1 MRKENASFETK
12 FISEAGSYLNN
23 ADYFAFV
30 ELKDYA
36 CYVIADGIDTDDMKK
51 SAQQA
56 VTAVIAKFSDMP
68 GMSKAKLKSYMAEA
82 HRTLLEESA
91 EIRLEASILVL
102 VTDYKKA
109 RWAHAGNCRLALL
122 HNGAIIETTK
132 DTSLTQRLADSEE
145 IPLDMVSS
153 HEERNN
159 LYAYLGQ
166 PGKFSPVIS
175 AKHSLEDGDI
185 ILLETRGA
193 WENIGDAELL
203 DATDGVSKAEEVCT
217 GLEDVIL
224 SQRLDII
231 ENYTIVSIFVNKIYQ
246 NPKQGK
252 YKKLITLLV
261 SLAIALTIALTAIL
275 VTRYIMNRKN
285 LEKIDAI
292 KEAGVEKLQE
302 EKYEAAKDKLE
313 EYESISVRVKKG
325 TANYDRVQSVKLYC
339 SLAEDLYDAS
349 VNVTSQGYKG
359 AIKDVERAT
368 QTLDQLKELGE
379 DTTDLYNTL
388 TAFERYATFMQQG
401 DAFIVE
407 NSYGEAVTAYSNASD
422 AVDDFDDT
430 SYKKKAE
437 DALESAQTND
447 KSAQV
452 NENMNSGMNAEQ
464 EGGISGATD
473 ATALGAFAS
482 EVSESGQII
491 DCVSFVRF
499 TVSVKANRN
508 LSVSGAI
515 GVNNGLIDGFMTS
528 ASGEI
533 NIDSDKEFH
542 VGSTVGSNYGTM
554 KNVNQSG
561 RGGSVYVTLARSL
574 NCNIGSFA
582 GYNAGRIEHCFSER
596 AITINLSQGD
606 NVYLENSVLLG
617 GFAGKNDGV
626 IENSLTRYGYLD
638 YNVSNITLFGEK
650 GLYLSYIS
658 YLETPRYIVY
668 VVGSDSQGPTYTTKC
683 VIYLDEKAQKTGSA
697 EYEEYT
703 LSEFRKAHPA
713 EAAKIDALRGC
724 IVFDAFVP
732 VNNGKTDNCFVVPG
746 VGTGNGVELV
756 SGCGFDELKWNFLL
770 RLHSTVYEP

>member
-56 VTAVIAKFSDMP
+56 VTAVIAKFSDLP

-102 VTDYKKA
+102 VTDYKKV

-231 ENYTIVSIFVNKIYQ
+231 ENYTIVSIFVNKINQ

-359 AIKDVERAT
+359 AIKNVERAT

-464 EGGISGATD
+464 EGDKLAADGDYTNAKSKYETAKDFYKLAAD
-473 ATALGAFAS
+473 AGDSKASDKLDSVNIKINDADSSKKESSDGDKLELAIAAETEAREADRNGNHDTAKSKYNEAKQIYQELGNADKVADI
-482 EVSESGQII
+482 E
-491 DCVSFVRF
+491 D
-499 TVSVKANRN
+499 K
-508 LSVSGAI
+508 
-515 GVNNGLIDGFMTS
+515 IDGMTES
-528 ASGEI
+528 KTEGMAVEKMYRAMEYLS
-533 NIDSDKEFH
+533 K
-542 VGSTVGSNYGTM
+542 
-554 KNVNQSG
+554 
-561 RGGSVYVTLARSL
+561 
-574 NCNIGSFA
+574 GSFSKA
-582 GYNAGRIEHCFSER
+582 RKYLKQAKSIYEQLNDTAHVTQIDE
-596 AITINLSQGD
+596 ILDNLKQ
-606 NVYLENSVLLG
+606 LE
-617 GFAGKNDGV
+617 K
-626 IENSLTRYGYLD
+626 
-638 YNVSNITLFGEK
+638 TL
-650 GLYLSYIS
+650 
-658 YLETPRYIVY
+658 
-668 VVGSDSQGPTYTTKC
+668 
-683 VIYLDEKAQKTGSA
+683 
-697 EYEEYT
+697 
-703 LSEFRKAHPA
+703 
-713 EAAKIDALRGC
+713 
-724 IVFDAFVP
+724 
-732 VNNGKTDNCFVVPG
+732 G
-746 VGTGNGVELV
+746 VG
-756 SGCGFDELKWNFLL
+756 
-770 RLHSTVYEP
+770 

>member
-102 VTDYKKA
+102 VTDYKKV

-359 AIKDVERAT
+359 AIKNVESAT

-464 EGGISGATD
+464 EGDKLAADGDYTNAKSKYETAKDFYKLAAD
-473 ATALGAFAS
+473 AGDSKASDKLDSVNIKINDADSSKKESSDGDKLELAIAAETEAREADRNGNHDTAKSKYNEAKQIYQELGNADKVADI
-482 EVSESGQII
+482 E
-491 DCVSFVRF
+491 D
-499 TVSVKANRN
+499 K
-508 LSVSGAI
+508 
-515 GVNNGLIDGFMTS
+515 IDGMTES
-528 ASGEI
+528 KTEGMAVEKMYRAMEYLS
-533 NIDSDKEFH
+533 K
-542 VGSTVGSNYGTM
+542 
-554 KNVNQSG
+554 
-561 RGGSVYVTLARSL
+561 
-574 NCNIGSFA
+574 GSFSKA
-582 GYNAGRIEHCFSER
+582 RKYLKQAKSIYEQLNDTAHVTQIDE
-596 AITINLSQGD
+596 ILDNLKQ
-606 NVYLENSVLLG
+606 LE
-617 GFAGKNDGV
+617 K
-626 IENSLTRYGYLD
+626 
-638 YNVSNITLFGEK
+638 TL
-650 GLYLSYIS
+650 
-658 YLETPRYIVY
+658 
-668 VVGSDSQGPTYTTKC
+668 
-683 VIYLDEKAQKTGSA
+683 
-697 EYEEYT
+697 
-703 LSEFRKAHPA
+703 
-713 EAAKIDALRGC
+713 
-724 IVFDAFVP
+724 
-732 VNNGKTDNCFVVPG
+732 G
-746 VGTGNGVELV
+746 VG
-756 SGCGFDELKWNFLL
+756 
-770 RLHSTVYEP
+770 

>member
-261 SLAIALTIALTAIL
+261 SLAIALTIALTTIL

-302 EKYEAAKDKLE
+302 EKYEVAKDKLE

-464 EGGISGATD
+464 EGDKLAADGDYTNAKSKYETAKDFYKLAADAGDSKASDKLDSVNIKISD
-473 ATALGAFAS
+473 ADSSKKESSDGDKLELAIAAETEAREADRNGNHDTAKSKYNEAKQIYQELGNADKVADI
-482 EVSESGQII
+482 E
-491 DCVSFVRF
+491 D
-499 TVSVKANRN
+499 K
-508 LSVSGAI
+508 
-515 GVNNGLIDGFMTS
+515 IDGMTES
-528 ASGEI
+528 KTEGMAVEKMYRAMEYLS
-533 NIDSDKEFH
+533 K
-542 VGSTVGSNYGTM
+542 
-554 KNVNQSG
+554 
-561 RGGSVYVTLARSL
+561 
-574 NCNIGSFA
+574 GSFSKA
-582 GYNAGRIEHCFSER
+582 RKYLKEAKSIYEQLNDTAHVTQIDE
-596 AITINLSQGD
+596 ILDNLKQ
-606 NVYLENSVLLG
+606 LE
-617 GFAGKNDGV
+617 K
-626 IENSLTRYGYLD
+626 
-638 YNVSNITLFGEK
+638 TL
-650 GLYLSYIS
+650 
-658 YLETPRYIVY
+658 
-668 VVGSDSQGPTYTTKC
+668 
-683 VIYLDEKAQKTGSA
+683 
-697 EYEEYT
+697 
-703 LSEFRKAHPA
+703 
-713 EAAKIDALRGC
+713 
-724 IVFDAFVP
+724 
-732 VNNGKTDNCFVVPG
+732 G
-746 VGTGNGVELV
+746 VG
-756 SGCGFDELKWNFLL
+756 
-770 RLHSTVYEP
+770 

>member
-175 AKHSLEDGDI
+175 TKHSLEDGDI

-452 NENMNSGMNAEQ
+452 NENMKSGMNAEEKGDKLASKGDYTNAKSKYETAKDFYKLAADAGDSNASDKLDSVNIKINDADSSKKESSDGDKLELAIAAETEAREADRNGNHDTAKSKYNEAKQIYQ
-464 EGGISGATD
+464 E
-473 ATALGAFAS
+473 LGNADKVADI
-482 EVSESGQII
+482 E
-491 DCVSFVRF
+491 D
-499 TVSVKANRN
+499 K
-508 LSVSGAI
+508 
-515 GVNNGLIDGFMTS
+515 IDGMTES
-528 ASGEI
+528 KTEGMAVEKMYRAMEYLS
-533 NIDSDKEFH
+533 K
-542 VGSTVGSNYGTM
+542 
-554 KNVNQSG
+554 
-561 RGGSVYVTLARSL
+561 
-574 NCNIGSFA
+574 GSFSKA
-582 GYNAGRIEHCFSER
+582 RKYLKQAKSIYEQLNDTAHVTQIDE
-596 AITINLSQGD
+596 ILDNLKQ
-606 NVYLENSVLLG
+606 LE
-617 GFAGKNDGV
+617 K
-626 IENSLTRYGYLD
+626 
-638 YNVSNITLFGEK
+638 TL
-650 GLYLSYIS
+650 
-658 YLETPRYIVY
+658 
-668 VVGSDSQGPTYTTKC
+668 
-683 VIYLDEKAQKTGSA
+683 
-697 EYEEYT
+697 
-703 LSEFRKAHPA
+703 
-713 EAAKIDALRGC
+713 
-724 IVFDAFVP
+724 
-732 VNNGKTDNCFVVPG
+732 G
-746 VGTGNGVELV
+746 VG
-756 SGCGFDELKWNFLL
+756 
-770 RLHSTVYEP
+770 

>member
-175 AKHSLEDGDI
+175 AKH
-185 ILLETRGA
+185 T

-261 SLAIALTIALTAIL
+261 SLAIALTVALTTIL

-401 DAFIVE
+401 DAFIAE

-464 EGGISGATD
+464 EGDKLAAEGDYTNAKSKYETAKDFYKLAAD
-473 ATALGAFAS
+473 AGDSKASDKLDSVNIKINDADSSKKESSDGDKLELAIAAETAAREADRNGDHDTAKSKYNEAKQIYQELGNADKVADI
-482 EVSESGQII
+482 E
-491 DCVSFVRF
+491 D
-499 TVSVKANRN
+499 K
-508 LSVSGAI
+508 
-515 GVNNGLIDGFMTS
+515 IDGMTES
-528 ASGEI
+528 KTEGMAVEKMYRAMEYLS
-533 NIDSDKEFH
+533 K
-542 VGSTVGSNYGTM
+542 
-554 KNVNQSG
+554 
-561 RGGSVYVTLARSL
+561 
-574 NCNIGSFA
+574 GSFSKA
-582 GYNAGRIEHCFSER
+582 RKYLKQAKSIYEQLNDTAHVAQIDE
-596 AITINLSQGD
+596 ILDNLKQ
-606 NVYLENSVLLG
+606 LE
-617 GFAGKNDGV
+617 K
-626 IENSLTRYGYLD
+626 
-638 YNVSNITLFGEK
+638 TL
-650 GLYLSYIS
+650 
-658 YLETPRYIVY
+658 
-668 VVGSDSQGPTYTTKC
+668 
-683 VIYLDEKAQKTGSA
+683 
-697 EYEEYT
+697 
-703 LSEFRKAHPA
+703 
-713 EAAKIDALRGC
+713 
-724 IVFDAFVP
+724 
-732 VNNGKTDNCFVVPG
+732 G
-746 VGTGNGVELV
+746 VG
-756 SGCGFDELKWNFLL
+756 
-770 RLHSTVYEP
+770 

>member
-102 VTDYKKA
+102 VTDYKKV

-261 SLAIALTIALTAIL
+261 SLAIALTIALTTIL

-464 EGGISGATD
+464 EGDKLAADGDYTNAKSKYETAKDFYKLAAD
-473 ATALGAFAS
+473 AGDSKASDKLDSVNIKINDADSSKKESSDGDKLELAIAAETEAREADRNGNHDTAKSKYNEAKQIYQELGNADKVADI
-482 EVSESGQII
+482 E
-491 DCVSFVRF
+491 D
-499 TVSVKANRN
+499 K
-508 LSVSGAI
+508 
-515 GVNNGLIDGFMTS
+515 IDGMTES
-528 ASGEI
+528 KTEGMAVEKMYRAMEYLS
-533 NIDSDKEFH
+533 K
-542 VGSTVGSNYGTM
+542 
-554 KNVNQSG
+554 
-561 RGGSVYVTLARSL
+561 
-574 NCNIGSFA
+574 GSFSKA
-582 GYNAGRIEHCFSER
+582 RKYLKQAKSIYEQLNDTAHVTQIDE
-596 AITINLSQGD
+596 ILDNLKQ
-606 NVYLENSVLLG
+606 LE
-617 GFAGKNDGV
+617 K
-626 IENSLTRYGYLD
+626 
-638 YNVSNITLFGEK
+638 TL
-650 GLYLSYIS
+650 
-658 YLETPRYIVY
+658 
-668 VVGSDSQGPTYTTKC
+668 
-683 VIYLDEKAQKTGSA
+683 
-697 EYEEYT
+697 
-703 LSEFRKAHPA
+703 
-713 EAAKIDALRGC
+713 
-724 IVFDAFVP
+724 
-732 VNNGKTDNCFVVPG
+732 G
-746 VGTGNGVELV
+746 VG
-756 SGCGFDELKWNFLL
+756 
-770 RLHSTVYEP
+770 

>member
-261 SLAIALTIALTAIL
+261 SLAIALTIALTTIL

-285 LEKIDAI
+285 LEKIGAI

-464 EGGISGATD
+464 EGDKLAADGDYTNAKSKYETAKDFYKLAAD
-473 ATALGAFAS
+473 AGDSKASDKLDSVNIKINDADSSKKESSDGDKLELAIAAETEAREADRNGNHDTAKSKYNEAKQIYQELGNADKVADI
-482 EVSESGQII
+482 E
-491 DCVSFVRF
+491 D
-499 TVSVKANRN
+499 K
-508 LSVSGAI
+508 
-515 GVNNGLIDGFMTS
+515 IDGMTES
-528 ASGEI
+528 KTEGMAVEKMYRAMEYLS
-533 NIDSDKEFH
+533 K
-542 VGSTVGSNYGTM
+542 
-554 KNVNQSG
+554 
-561 RGGSVYVTLARSL
+561 
-574 NCNIGSFA
+574 GSFSKA
-582 GYNAGRIEHCFSER
+582 RKYLKQAKSIYEQLNDTAHVTQIDE
-596 AITINLSQGD
+596 ILDNLKQ
-606 NVYLENSVLLG
+606 LE
-617 GFAGKNDGV
+617 K
-626 IENSLTRYGYLD
+626 
-638 YNVSNITLFGEK
+638 TL
-650 GLYLSYIS
+650 
-658 YLETPRYIVY
+658 
-668 VVGSDSQGPTYTTKC
+668 
-683 VIYLDEKAQKTGSA
+683 
-697 EYEEYT
+697 
-703 LSEFRKAHPA
+703 
-713 EAAKIDALRGC
+713 
-724 IVFDAFVP
+724 
-732 VNNGKTDNCFVVPG
+732 G
-746 VGTGNGVELV
+746 VG
-756 SGCGFDELKWNFLL
+756 
-770 RLHSTVYEP
+770 

>member
-452 NENMNSGMNAEQ
+452 NENMKSGMNAEEKGDKLASKGDYTNAKSKYETAKDFYKLAADAGDSDASDKLDSVNIKINDADSSKKESSDGDKLELAIAAETAAREADRNGDHDTAKSKYNEAKQIYQ
-464 EGGISGATD
+464 E
-473 ATALGAFAS
+473 LGNADKVADI
-482 EVSESGQII
+482 E
-491 DCVSFVRF
+491 D
-499 TVSVKANRN
+499 K
-508 LSVSGAI
+508 
-515 GVNNGLIDGFMTS
+515 IDGMTES
-528 ASGEI
+528 KTEGMAVEKMYRAMEYLS
-533 NIDSDKEFH
+533 K
-542 VGSTVGSNYGTM
+542 
-554 KNVNQSG
+554 
-561 RGGSVYVTLARSL
+561 
-574 NCNIGSFA
+574 GSFSKA
-582 GYNAGRIEHCFSER
+582 RKYLKEAKSIYEQLNDTAHVTQIDE
-596 AITINLSQGD
+596 ILDNLKQ
-606 NVYLENSVLLG
+606 LE
-617 GFAGKNDGV
+617 K
-626 IENSLTRYGYLD
+626 
-638 YNVSNITLFGEK
+638 TL
-650 GLYLSYIS
+650 
-658 YLETPRYIVY
+658 
-668 VVGSDSQGPTYTTKC
+668 
-683 VIYLDEKAQKTGSA
+683 
-697 EYEEYT
+697 
-703 LSEFRKAHPA
+703 
-713 EAAKIDALRGC
+713 
-724 IVFDAFVP
+724 
-732 VNNGKTDNCFVVPG
+732 G
-746 VGTGNGVELV
+746 VG
-756 SGCGFDELKWNFLL
+756 
-770 RLHSTVYEP
+770 

>member
-261 SLAIALTIALTAIL
+261 SLAIALTIALTTIL

-464 EGGISGATD
+464 EGDKLAAEGDYTNAKSKYETAKDFYKLAAD
-473 ATALGAFAS
+473 AGDSKASDKLDSVNIKINDADSSKKESSDGDKLELAIAAETAAREADRNGDHDTAKSKYNEAKQIYQELGNADKVADI
-482 EVSESGQII
+482 E
-491 DCVSFVRF
+491 D
-499 TVSVKANRN
+499 K
-508 LSVSGAI
+508 
-515 GVNNGLIDGFMTS
+515 IDGMTES
-528 ASGEI
+528 KTEGMAVEKMYRAMEYLS
-533 NIDSDKEFH
+533 K
-542 VGSTVGSNYGTM
+542 
-554 KNVNQSG
+554 
-561 RGGSVYVTLARSL
+561 
-574 NCNIGSFA
+574 GSFSKA
-582 GYNAGRIEHCFSER
+582 RKYLKEAKSIYEQLNDTAHVTQIDE
-596 AITINLSQGD
+596 ILDNLKQ
-606 NVYLENSVLLG
+606 LE
-617 GFAGKNDGV
+617 K
-626 IENSLTRYGYLD
+626 
-638 YNVSNITLFGEK
+638 TL
-650 GLYLSYIS
+650 
-658 YLETPRYIVY
+658 
-668 VVGSDSQGPTYTTKC
+668 
-683 VIYLDEKAQKTGSA
+683 
-697 EYEEYT
+697 
-703 LSEFRKAHPA
+703 
-713 EAAKIDALRGC
+713 
-724 IVFDAFVP
+724 
-732 VNNGKTDNCFVVPG
+732 G
-746 VGTGNGVELV
+746 VG
-756 SGCGFDELKWNFLL
+756 
-770 RLHSTVYEP
+770 

>member
-122 HNGAIIETTK
+122 HNGAIIEATK

-261 SLAIALTIALTAIL
+261 SLAIALTIALTTIL

-452 NENMNSGMNAEQ
+452 NENMKSGMNAEEKGDKLASKGDYTNAKSKYETAKDFYKLAADAGDSNASDKLDSVNIKINDADSSKKESSDGDKLELAIAAETEAREADRNGNHDTAKSKYNEAKQIYQ
-464 EGGISGATD
+464 E
-473 ATALGAFAS
+473 LGNADKVADI
-482 EVSESGQII
+482 E
-491 DCVSFVRF
+491 D
-499 TVSVKANRN
+499 K
-508 LSVSGAI
+508 
-515 GVNNGLIDGFMTS
+515 IDGMTES
-528 ASGEI
+528 KTEGMAVEKMYRAMEYLS
-533 NIDSDKEFH
+533 K
-542 VGSTVGSNYGTM
+542 
-554 KNVNQSG
+554 
-561 RGGSVYVTLARSL
+561 
-574 NCNIGSFA
+574 GSFSKA
-582 GYNAGRIEHCFSER
+582 RKYLKQAKSIYEQLNDTAHVTQIDE
-596 AITINLSQGD
+596 ILDNLKQ
-606 NVYLENSVLLG
+606 LE
-617 GFAGKNDGV
+617 K
-626 IENSLTRYGYLD
+626 
-638 YNVSNITLFGEK
+638 TL
-650 GLYLSYIS
+650 
-658 YLETPRYIVY
+658 
-668 VVGSDSQGPTYTTKC
+668 
-683 VIYLDEKAQKTGSA
+683 
-697 EYEEYT
+697 
-703 LSEFRKAHPA
+703 
-713 EAAKIDALRGC
+713 
-724 IVFDAFVP
+724 
-732 VNNGKTDNCFVVPG
+732 G
-746 VGTGNGVELV
+746 VG
-756 SGCGFDELKWNFLL
+756 
-770 RLHSTVYEP
+770 

>member
-175 AKHSLEDGDI
+175 AKHTLEDGDI

-261 SLAIALTIALTAIL
+261 SLAIALTVALTTIL

-464 EGGISGATD
+464 EGDKLAAEGDYTNAKSKYETAKDFYKLAAD
-473 ATALGAFAS
+473 AGDSKASDKLDSVNIKINDADSSKKESSDGDKLELAIAAETAAREADRNGDHDTAKSKYNEAKQIYQELGNADKVADI
-482 EVSESGQII
+482 E
-491 DCVSFVRF
+491 D
-499 TVSVKANRN
+499 K
-508 LSVSGAI
+508 
-515 GVNNGLIDGFMTS
+515 IDGMTES
-528 ASGEI
+528 KTEGMAVEKMYRAMEYLS
-533 NIDSDKEFH
+533 K
-542 VGSTVGSNYGTM
+542 
-554 KNVNQSG
+554 
-561 RGGSVYVTLARSL
+561 
-574 NCNIGSFA
+574 GSFSKA
-582 GYNAGRIEHCFSER
+582 RKYLKQAKSIYEQLNDTAHVTQIDE
-596 AITINLSQGD
+596 ILDNLKQ
-606 NVYLENSVLLG
+606 LE
-617 GFAGKNDGV
+617 K
-626 IENSLTRYGYLD
+626 
-638 YNVSNITLFGEK
+638 TL
-650 GLYLSYIS
+650 
-658 YLETPRYIVY
+658 
-668 VVGSDSQGPTYTTKC
+668 
-683 VIYLDEKAQKTGSA
+683 
-697 EYEEYT
+697 
-703 LSEFRKAHPA
+703 
-713 EAAKIDALRGC
+713 
-724 IVFDAFVP
+724 
-732 VNNGKTDNCFVVPG
+732 G
-746 VGTGNGVELV
+746 VG
-756 SGCGFDELKWNFLL
+756 
-770 RLHSTVYEP
+770 

>member
-122 HNGAIIETTK
+122 HNGAIIEATK

-452 NENMNSGMNAEQ
+452 NENMKSGMNAEEKGDKLASKGDYTNAKSKYETAKDFYKLAADAGDSNASDKLDSVNIKINDADSSKKESSDGDKLELAIAAETEAREADRNGNHDTAKSKYNEAKQIYQ
-464 EGGISGATD
+464 E
-473 ATALGAFAS
+473 LGNADKVADI
-482 EVSESGQII
+482 E
-491 DCVSFVRF
+491 D
-499 TVSVKANRN
+499 K
-508 LSVSGAI
+508 
-515 GVNNGLIDGFMTS
+515 IDGMTES
-528 ASGEI
+528 KTEGMAVEKMYRAMEYLS
-533 NIDSDKEFH
+533 K
-542 VGSTVGSNYGTM
+542 
-554 KNVNQSG
+554 
-561 RGGSVYVTLARSL
+561 
-574 NCNIGSFA
+574 GSFSKA
-582 GYNAGRIEHCFSER
+582 RKYLKEAKSIYEQLNDTAHVTQIDE
-596 AITINLSQGD
+596 ILDNLKQ
-606 NVYLENSVLLG
+606 LE
-617 GFAGKNDGV
+617 K
-626 IENSLTRYGYLD
+626 
-638 YNVSNITLFGEK
+638 TL
-650 GLYLSYIS
+650 
-658 YLETPRYIVY
+658 
-668 VVGSDSQGPTYTTKC
+668 
-683 VIYLDEKAQKTGSA
+683 
-697 EYEEYT
+697 
-703 LSEFRKAHPA
+703 
-713 EAAKIDALRGC
+713 
-724 IVFDAFVP
+724 
-732 VNNGKTDNCFVVPG
+732 G
-746 VGTGNGVELV
+746 VG
-756 SGCGFDELKWNFLL
+756 
-770 RLHSTVYEP
+770 

>member
-68 GMSKAKLKSYMAEA
+68 GMSKAKMKSYMAEA

-122 HNGAIIETTK
+122 HNGAIIEATK

-175 AKHSLEDGDI
+175 AKHTLEDGDI

-261 SLAIALTIALTAIL
+261 SLAIALTIALTTIL

-349 VNVTSQGYKG
+349 ANVTSQGYKG

-464 EGGISGATD
+464 EGDKLAAEGDYTNAKSKYETAKDFYKLAAD
-473 ATALGAFAS
+473 AGDSKASDKLDSVNIKINDADSSKKESSDGDKLELAIAAETEAREADRNGNHDTAKSKYNEAKQIYQELGNADKVADI
-482 EVSESGQII
+482 E
-491 DCVSFVRF
+491 D
-499 TVSVKANRN
+499 K
-508 LSVSGAI
+508 
-515 GVNNGLIDGFMTS
+515 IDGMTES
-528 ASGEI
+528 KTEGMAVEKMYRAMEYLS
-533 NIDSDKEFH
+533 K
-542 VGSTVGSNYGTM
+542 
-554 KNVNQSG
+554 
-561 RGGSVYVTLARSL
+561 
-574 NCNIGSFA
+574 GSFSKA
-582 GYNAGRIEHCFSER
+582 RKYLKQAKSIYEQLNDTAHVAQIDE
-596 AITINLSQGD
+596 ILDNLKQ
-606 NVYLENSVLLG
+606 LE
-617 GFAGKNDGV
+617 K
-626 IENSLTRYGYLD
+626 
-638 YNVSNITLFGEK
+638 TL
-650 GLYLSYIS
+650 
-658 YLETPRYIVY
+658 
-668 VVGSDSQGPTYTTKC
+668 
-683 VIYLDEKAQKTGSA
+683 
-697 EYEEYT
+697 
-703 LSEFRKAHPA
+703 
-713 EAAKIDALRGC
+713 
-724 IVFDAFVP
+724 
-732 VNNGKTDNCFVVPG
+732 G
-746 VGTGNGVELV
+746 VG
-756 SGCGFDELKWNFLL
+756 
-770 RLHSTVYEP
+770 

>member
-452 NENMNSGMNAEQ
+452 NENMKSGRNAEKEGDDLASHGDYTNAKSKYETAKDFYKLAADAGDSDASDKLDSVNIKINDADSSKKESSDGDKLELAIAAETEAREADRNGNRDTAKSKYNEAKQIYQ
-464 EGGISGATD
+464 E
-473 ATALGAFAS
+473 LGNADKVADI
-482 EVSESGQII
+482 E
-491 DCVSFVRF
+491 D
-499 TVSVKANRN
+499 K
-508 LSVSGAI
+508 
-515 GVNNGLIDGFMTS
+515 IDGMTES
-528 ASGEI
+528 KTEGMAVEKMYRAMEYLS
-533 NIDSDKEFH
+533 K
-542 VGSTVGSNYGTM
+542 
-554 KNVNQSG
+554 
-561 RGGSVYVTLARSL
+561 
-574 NCNIGSFA
+574 GSFSKA
-582 GYNAGRIEHCFSER
+582 RKYLKEAKSIYEQLNDTAHVTQIDE
-596 AITINLSQGD
+596 ILDNLKQ
-606 NVYLENSVLLG
+606 LE
-617 GFAGKNDGV
+617 K
-626 IENSLTRYGYLD
+626 
-638 YNVSNITLFGEK
+638 TL
-650 GLYLSYIS
+650 
-658 YLETPRYIVY
+658 
-668 VVGSDSQGPTYTTKC
+668 
-683 VIYLDEKAQKTGSA
+683 
-697 EYEEYT
+697 
-703 LSEFRKAHPA
+703 
-713 EAAKIDALRGC
+713 
-724 IVFDAFVP
+724 
-732 VNNGKTDNCFVVPG
+732 G
-746 VGTGNGVELV
+746 VG
-756 SGCGFDELKWNFLL
+756 
-770 RLHSTVYEP
+770 

>member
-122 HNGAIIETTK
+122 HNGAIIEATK

-285 LEKIDAI
+285 LEKIDVI

-464 EGGISGATD
+464 EGDKLAADGDYTNAKSKYETAKDFYKLAAD
-473 ATALGAFAS
+473 AGDSKASDKLDSVNIKINDADSSKKESSDGDKLELAIAAETEAREADRNGNHDTAKSKYNEAKQIYQELGNADKVADI
-482 EVSESGQII
+482 E
-491 DCVSFVRF
+491 D
-499 TVSVKANRN
+499 K
-508 LSVSGAI
+508 
-515 GVNNGLIDGFMTS
+515 IDGMTES
-528 ASGEI
+528 KTEGMAVEKMYRAMEYLS
-533 NIDSDKEFH
+533 K
-542 VGSTVGSNYGTM
+542 
-554 KNVNQSG
+554 
-561 RGGSVYVTLARSL
+561 
-574 NCNIGSFA
+574 GSFSKA
-582 GYNAGRIEHCFSER
+582 RKYLKQAKSIYEQLNDTAHVTQIDE
-596 AITINLSQGD
+596 ILDNLKQ
-606 NVYLENSVLLG
+606 LE
-617 GFAGKNDGV
+617 K
-626 IENSLTRYGYLD
+626 
-638 YNVSNITLFGEK
+638 TL
-650 GLYLSYIS
+650 
-658 YLETPRYIVY
+658 
-668 VVGSDSQGPTYTTKC
+668 
-683 VIYLDEKAQKTGSA
+683 
-697 EYEEYT
+697 
-703 LSEFRKAHPA
+703 
-713 EAAKIDALRGC
+713 
-724 IVFDAFVP
+724 
-732 VNNGKTDNCFVVPG
+732 G
-746 VGTGNGVELV
+746 VG
-756 SGCGFDELKWNFLL
+756 
-770 RLHSTVYEP
+770 

>member
-261 SLAIALTIALTAIL
+261 SLAIALTIALTTIL

-292 KEAGVEKLQE
+292 KEAGVEKLHE

-464 EGGISGATD
+464 EGDKLAADGDYTNAKSKYETAKDFYKLAADAGDSKASDKLDSVNIKISD
-473 ATALGAFAS
+473 ADSSKKESSDGDKLELAIAAETEAREADRNGNHDTAKSKYNEAKQIYQELGNADKVADI
-482 EVSESGQII
+482 E
-491 DCVSFVRF
+491 D
-499 TVSVKANRN
+499 K
-508 LSVSGAI
+508 
-515 GVNNGLIDGFMTS
+515 IDGMTES
-528 ASGEI
+528 KTEGMAVEKMYRAMEYLS
-533 NIDSDKEFH
+533 K
-542 VGSTVGSNYGTM
+542 
-554 KNVNQSG
+554 
-561 RGGSVYVTLARSL
+561 
-574 NCNIGSFA
+574 GSFSKA
-582 GYNAGRIEHCFSER
+582 RKYLKQAKSIYEQLNDTAHVTQIDE
-596 AITINLSQGD
+596 ILDNLKQ
-606 NVYLENSVLLG
+606 LE
-617 GFAGKNDGV
+617 K
-626 IENSLTRYGYLD
+626 
-638 YNVSNITLFGEK
+638 TL
-650 GLYLSYIS
+650 
-658 YLETPRYIVY
+658 
-668 VVGSDSQGPTYTTKC
+668 
-683 VIYLDEKAQKTGSA
+683 
-697 EYEEYT
+697 
-703 LSEFRKAHPA
+703 
-713 EAAKIDALRGC
+713 
-724 IVFDAFVP
+724 
-732 VNNGKTDNCFVVPG
+732 G
-746 VGTGNGVELV
+746 VG
-756 SGCGFDELKWNFLL
+756 
-770 RLHSTVYEP
+770 

>member
-102 VTDYKKA
+102 VTDYKKV

-145 IPLDMVSS
+145 IPLDLVSS

-464 EGGISGATD
+464 EGDKLAADGDYTNANSKYETAKDFYKLAAD
-473 ATALGAFAS
+473 AGDSNASDKLDSVNIKINDADSSKKESSDGDKLELAIAAETEAREADRNGNHDTAKSKYNEAKQIYQELGNADKVADI
-482 EVSESGQII
+482 E
-491 DCVSFVRF
+491 D
-499 TVSVKANRN
+499 K
-508 LSVSGAI
+508 
-515 GVNNGLIDGFMTS
+515 IDGMTES
-528 ASGEI
+528 KTEGMAVEKMYRAMEYLS
-533 NIDSDKEFH
+533 K
-542 VGSTVGSNYGTM
+542 
-554 KNVNQSG
+554 
-561 RGGSVYVTLARSL
+561 
-574 NCNIGSFA
+574 GSFSKA
-582 GYNAGRIEHCFSER
+582 RKYLKEAKSIYEQLNDTAHVTQIDE
-596 AITINLSQGD
+596 ILDNLKQ
-606 NVYLENSVLLG
+606 LE
-617 GFAGKNDGV
+617 K
-626 IENSLTRYGYLD
+626 
-638 YNVSNITLFGEK
+638 TL
-650 GLYLSYIS
+650 
-658 YLETPRYIVY
+658 
-668 VVGSDSQGPTYTTKC
+668 
-683 VIYLDEKAQKTGSA
+683 
-697 EYEEYT
+697 
-703 LSEFRKAHPA
+703 
-713 EAAKIDALRGC
+713 
-724 IVFDAFVP
+724 
-732 VNNGKTDNCFVVPG
+732 G
-746 VGTGNGVELV
+746 VG
-756 SGCGFDELKWNFLL
+756 
-770 RLHSTVYEP
+770 

>member
-109 RWAHAGNCRLALL
+109 RWVHAGNCRLALL

-175 AKHSLEDGDI
+175 AKHTLEDGDI

-261 SLAIALTIALTAIL
+261 SLAIALTVALTTIL

-401 DAFIVE
+401 DAFIAE

-464 EGGISGATD
+464 EGDKLAAEGDYTNAKSKYETAKDFYKLAAD
-473 ATALGAFAS
+473 AGDSKASDKLDSVNIKINDADSSKKESSDGDKLELAIAAETAAREADRNGDHDTAKSKYNEAKQIYQELGNADKVADI
-482 EVSESGQII
+482 E
-491 DCVSFVRF
+491 D
-499 TVSVKANRN
+499 K
-508 LSVSGAI
+508 
-515 GVNNGLIDGFMTS
+515 IDGMTES
-528 ASGEI
+528 KTEGMAVEKMYRAMEYLS
-533 NIDSDKEFH
+533 K
-542 VGSTVGSNYGTM
+542 
-554 KNVNQSG
+554 
-561 RGGSVYVTLARSL
+561 
-574 NCNIGSFA
+574 GSFSKA
-582 GYNAGRIEHCFSER
+582 RKYLKQAKSIYEQLNDTAHVAQIDE
-596 AITINLSQGD
+596 ILDNLKQ
-606 NVYLENSVLLG
+606 LE
-617 GFAGKNDGV
+617 K
-626 IENSLTRYGYLD
+626 
-638 YNVSNITLFGEK
+638 TL
-650 GLYLSYIS
+650 
-658 YLETPRYIVY
+658 
-668 VVGSDSQGPTYTTKC
+668 
-683 VIYLDEKAQKTGSA
+683 
-697 EYEEYT
+697 
-703 LSEFRKAHPA
+703 
-713 EAAKIDALRGC
+713 
-724 IVFDAFVP
+724 
-732 VNNGKTDNCFVVPG
+732 G
-746 VGTGNGVELV
+746 VG
-756 SGCGFDELKWNFLL
+756 
-770 RLHSTVYEP
+770 

>member
-261 SLAIALTIALTAIL
+261 SLAIALTVALTTIL

-401 DAFIVE
+401 DAFIAE

-464 EGGISGATD
+464 EGDKLAAEGDYTNAKSKYETAKDFYKLAAD
-473 ATALGAFAS
+473 AGDSKASDKLDSVNIKINDADSSKKESSDGDKLELAIAAETEAREADRNGNHDTAKSKYNEAKQIYQELGNADKVADI
-482 EVSESGQII
+482 E
-491 DCVSFVRF
+491 D
-499 TVSVKANRN
+499 K
-508 LSVSGAI
+508 
-515 GVNNGLIDGFMTS
+515 IDGMTES
-528 ASGEI
+528 KTEGMAVEKMYRAMEYLS
-533 NIDSDKEFH
+533 K
-542 VGSTVGSNYGTM
+542 
-554 KNVNQSG
+554 
-561 RGGSVYVTLARSL
+561 
-574 NCNIGSFA
+574 GSFSKA
-582 GYNAGRIEHCFSER
+582 RKYLKQAKSIYEQLNDTAHVTQIDE
-596 AITINLSQGD
+596 ILDNLKQ
-606 NVYLENSVLLG
+606 LE
-617 GFAGKNDGV
+617 K
-626 IENSLTRYGYLD
+626 
-638 YNVSNITLFGEK
+638 TL
-650 GLYLSYIS
+650 
-658 YLETPRYIVY
+658 
-668 VVGSDSQGPTYTTKC
+668 
-683 VIYLDEKAQKTGSA
+683 
-697 EYEEYT
+697 
-703 LSEFRKAHPA
+703 
-713 EAAKIDALRGC
+713 
-724 IVFDAFVP
+724 
-732 VNNGKTDNCFVVPG
+732 G
-746 VGTGNGVELV
+746 VG
-756 SGCGFDELKWNFLL
+756 
-770 RLHSTVYEP
+770 

>member
-68 GMSKAKLKSYMAEA
+68 GMSKAKMKSYMAEA

-122 HNGAIIETTK
+122 HNGAIIEATK

-261 SLAIALTIALTAIL
+261 SLAIALTVALTTIL

-464 EGGISGATD
+464 EGDKLAADGDYTNAKSKYETAKDFYKLAAD
-473 ATALGAFAS
+473 AGDSKASDKLDSVNIKINDADSSKKESSDGDKLELAIAAETEAREADRNGNHDTAKSKYNEAKQIYQELGNADKVADI
-482 EVSESGQII
+482 E
-491 DCVSFVRF
+491 D
-499 TVSVKANRN
+499 K
-508 LSVSGAI
+508 
-515 GVNNGLIDGFMTS
+515 IDGMTES
-528 ASGEI
+528 KTEGMAVEKMYRAMEYLS
-533 NIDSDKEFH
+533 K
-542 VGSTVGSNYGTM
+542 
-554 KNVNQSG
+554 
-561 RGGSVYVTLARSL
+561 
-574 NCNIGSFA
+574 GSFSKA
-582 GYNAGRIEHCFSER
+582 RKYLKQAKSIYEQLNDTAHVTQIDE
-596 AITINLSQGD
+596 ILDNLKQ
-606 NVYLENSVLLG
+606 LE
-617 GFAGKNDGV
+617 K
-626 IENSLTRYGYLD
+626 
-638 YNVSNITLFGEK
+638 TL
-650 GLYLSYIS
+650 
-658 YLETPRYIVY
+658 
-668 VVGSDSQGPTYTTKC
+668 
-683 VIYLDEKAQKTGSA
+683 
-697 EYEEYT
+697 
-703 LSEFRKAHPA
+703 
-713 EAAKIDALRGC
+713 
-724 IVFDAFVP
+724 
-732 VNNGKTDNCFVVPG
+732 G
-746 VGTGNGVELV
+746 VG
-756 SGCGFDELKWNFLL
+756 
-770 RLHSTVYEP
+770 

>member
-261 SLAIALTIALTAIL
+261 SLAIALTVALTAIL

-464 EGGISGATD
+464 EGDKLAADGDYTNAKSKYETAKDFYKLAADAGDSKASDKLDSVNIKISD
-473 ATALGAFAS
+473 ADSSKKESSDGDKLELAIAAETEAREADRNGNHDTAKSKYNEAKQIYQELGNADKVADI
-482 EVSESGQII
+482 E
-491 DCVSFVRF
+491 D
-499 TVSVKANRN
+499 K
-508 LSVSGAI
+508 
-515 GVNNGLIDGFMTS
+515 IDGMTES
-528 ASGEI
+528 KTEGMAVEKMYRAMEYLS
-533 NIDSDKEFH
+533 K
-542 VGSTVGSNYGTM
+542 
-554 KNVNQSG
+554 
-561 RGGSVYVTLARSL
+561 
-574 NCNIGSFA
+574 GSFSKA
-582 GYNAGRIEHCFSER
+582 RKYLKQAKSIYEQLNDTAHVTQIDE
-596 AITINLSQGD
+596 ILDNLKQ
-606 NVYLENSVLLG
+606 LE
-617 GFAGKNDGV
+617 K
-626 IENSLTRYGYLD
+626 
-638 YNVSNITLFGEK
+638 TL
-650 GLYLSYIS
+650 
-658 YLETPRYIVY
+658 
-668 VVGSDSQGPTYTTKC
+668 
-683 VIYLDEKAQKTGSA
+683 
-697 EYEEYT
+697 
-703 LSEFRKAHPA
+703 
-713 EAAKIDALRGC
+713 
-724 IVFDAFVP
+724 
-732 VNNGKTDNCFVVPG
+732 G
-746 VGTGNGVELV
+746 VG
-756 SGCGFDELKWNFLL
+756 
-770 RLHSTVYEP
+770 

>member
-122 HNGAIIETTK
+122 HNGAIIEATK

-261 SLAIALTIALTAIL
+261 SLAIALTIALTTIL

-313 EYESISVRVKKG
+313 EYESISVRVKNG

-464 EGGISGATD
+464 EGDKLAADGDYTNAKSKYETAKDFYKLAADAGDSKASDKLDSVNIKISD
-473 ATALGAFAS
+473 ADSSKKESSDGDKLELAIAAETEAREADRNGNHDTAKSKYNEAKQIYQELGNADKVADI
-482 EVSESGQII
+482 E
-491 DCVSFVRF
+491 D
-499 TVSVKANRN
+499 K
-508 LSVSGAI
+508 
-515 GVNNGLIDGFMTS
+515 IDGMTES
-528 ASGEI
+528 KTEGMAVEKMYRAMEYLSKGSFSKARKYLKQAKSIYEQLNDTAHVTQIDEI
-533 NIDSDKEFH
+533 LDNLKQLEKTLG
-542 VGSTVGSNYGTM
+542 VGSTNEIIFF
-554 KNVNQSG
+554 
-561 RGGSVYVTLARSL
+561 VY
-574 NCNIGSFA
+574 
-582 GYNAGRIEHCFSER
+582 
-596 AITINLSQGD
+596 
-606 NVYLENSVLLG
+606 
-617 GFAGKNDGV
+617 
-626 IENSLTRYGYLD
+626 
-638 YNVSNITLFGEK
+638 
-650 GLYLSYIS
+650 
-658 YLETPRYIVY
+658 
-668 VVGSDSQGPTYTTKC
+668 
-683 VIYLDEKAQKTGSA
+683 
-697 EYEEYT
+697 
-703 LSEFRKAHPA
+703 
-713 EAAKIDALRGC
+713 
-724 IVFDAFVP
+724 
-732 VNNGKTDNCFVVPG
+732 
-746 VGTGNGVELV
+746 
-756 SGCGFDELKWNFLL
+756 
-770 RLHSTVYEP
+770 

>member
-1 MRKENASFETK
+1 
-12 FISEAGSYLNN
+12 
-23 ADYFAFV
+23 
-30 ELKDYA
+30 
-36 CYVIADGIDTDDMKK
+36 
-51 SAQQA
+51 
-56 VTAVIAKFSDMP
+56 
-68 GMSKAKLKSYMAEA
+68 
-82 HRTLLEESA
+82 
-91 EIRLEASILVL
+91 
-102 VTDYKKA
+102 
-109 RWAHAGNCRLALL
+109 
-122 HNGAIIETTK
+122 
-132 DTSLTQRLADSEE
+132 
-145 IPLDMVSS
+145 MVSS

-452 NENMNSGMNAEQ
+452 NENMKSGMNAEEKGDKLASKGDYTNAKSKYETAKDFYKLAADAGDSNASDKLDSVNIKINDADSSKKESSDGDKLELAIAAETEAREADRNGNHDTAKSKYNEAKQIYQ
-464 EGGISGATD
+464 E
-473 ATALGAFAS
+473 LGNADKVADI
-482 EVSESGQII
+482 E
-491 DCVSFVRF
+491 D
-499 TVSVKANRN
+499 K
-508 LSVSGAI
+508 
-515 GVNNGLIDGFMTS
+515 IDGMTES
-528 ASGEI
+528 KTEGMAVEKMYRAMEYLS
-533 NIDSDKEFH
+533 K
-542 VGSTVGSNYGTM
+542 
-554 KNVNQSG
+554 
-561 RGGSVYVTLARSL
+561 
-574 NCNIGSFA
+574 GSFSKA
-582 GYNAGRIEHCFSER
+582 RKYLKEAKSIYEQLNDTAHVTQIDE
-596 AITINLSQGD
+596 ILDNLKQ
-606 NVYLENSVLLG
+606 LE
-617 GFAGKNDGV
+617 K
-626 IENSLTRYGYLD
+626 
-638 YNVSNITLFGEK
+638 TL
-650 GLYLSYIS
+650 
-658 YLETPRYIVY
+658 
-668 VVGSDSQGPTYTTKC
+668 
-683 VIYLDEKAQKTGSA
+683 
-697 EYEEYT
+697 
-703 LSEFRKAHPA
+703 
-713 EAAKIDALRGC
+713 
-724 IVFDAFVP
+724 
-732 VNNGKTDNCFVVPG
+732 G
-746 VGTGNGVELV
+746 VG
-756 SGCGFDELKWNFLL
+756 
-770 RLHSTVYEP
+770 

>member
-102 VTDYKKA
+102 VTDYKKV

-464 EGGISGATD
+464 EGDKLAADGDYTNAKSKYETAKDFYKLAAD
-473 ATALGAFAS
+473 AGDSKASDKLDSVNIKINDADSSKKESSDGDKLELAIAAETEAREADRNGNHDTAKSKYNEAKQIYQELGNADKVADI
-482 EVSESGQII
+482 E
-491 DCVSFVRF
+491 D
-499 TVSVKANRN
+499 K
-508 LSVSGAI
+508 
-515 GVNNGLIDGFMTS
+515 IDGMTES
-528 ASGEI
+528 KTEGMAVEKMYRAMEYLS
-533 NIDSDKEFH
+533 K
-542 VGSTVGSNYGTM
+542 
-554 KNVNQSG
+554 
-561 RGGSVYVTLARSL
+561 
-574 NCNIGSFA
+574 GSFSKA
-582 GYNAGRIEHCFSER
+582 RKYLKQAKSIYEQLNDTAHVTQIDE
-596 AITINLSQGD
+596 ILDNLKQ
-606 NVYLENSVLLG
+606 LE
-617 GFAGKNDGV
+617 K
-626 IENSLTRYGYLD
+626 
-638 YNVSNITLFGEK
+638 TL
-650 GLYLSYIS
+650 
-658 YLETPRYIVY
+658 
-668 VVGSDSQGPTYTTKC
+668 
-683 VIYLDEKAQKTGSA
+683 
-697 EYEEYT
+697 
-703 LSEFRKAHPA
+703 
-713 EAAKIDALRGC
+713 
-724 IVFDAFVP
+724 
-732 VNNGKTDNCFVVPG
+732 G
-746 VGTGNGVELV
+746 VG
-756 SGCGFDELKWNFLL
+756 
-770 RLHSTVYEP
+770 

>member
-175 AKHSLEDGDI
+175 AKHTLEDGDI

-261 SLAIALTIALTAIL
+261 SLAIALTIALTTIL

-464 EGGISGATD
+464 EGDKLAAEGDYTNAKSKYETAKDFYKLAAD
-473 ATALGAFAS
+473 AGDSKASDKLDSVNIKINDADSSKKESSDGDKLELAIAAETAAREADRNGDHDTAKSKYNEAKQIYQELGNADKVADI
-482 EVSESGQII
+482 E
-491 DCVSFVRF
+491 D
-499 TVSVKANRN
+499 K
-508 LSVSGAI
+508 
-515 GVNNGLIDGFMTS
+515 IDGMTES
-528 ASGEI
+528 KTEGMAVEKMYRAMEYLS
-533 NIDSDKEFH
+533 K
-542 VGSTVGSNYGTM
+542 
-554 KNVNQSG
+554 
-561 RGGSVYVTLARSL
+561 
-574 NCNIGSFA
+574 GSFSKA
-582 GYNAGRIEHCFSER
+582 RKYLKQAKSIYEQLNDTAHVAQIDE
-596 AITINLSQGD
+596 ILDNLKQ
-606 NVYLENSVLLG
+606 LE
-617 GFAGKNDGV
+617 K
-626 IENSLTRYGYLD
+626 
-638 YNVSNITLFGEK
+638 TL
-650 GLYLSYIS
+650 
-658 YLETPRYIVY
+658 
-668 VVGSDSQGPTYTTKC
+668 
-683 VIYLDEKAQKTGSA
+683 
-697 EYEEYT
+697 
-703 LSEFRKAHPA
+703 
-713 EAAKIDALRGC
+713 
-724 IVFDAFVP
+724 
-732 VNNGKTDNCFVVPG
+732 G
-746 VGTGNGVELV
+746 VG
-756 SGCGFDELKWNFLL
+756 
-770 RLHSTVYEP
+770 

>member
-68 GMSKAKLKSYMAEA
+68 GMSKAKMKSYMAEA

-122 HNGAIIETTK
+122 HNGAIIEATK

-175 AKHSLEDGDI
+175 AKHTLEDGDI

-261 SLAIALTIALTAIL
+261 SLAIALTVALTTIL

-401 DAFIVE
+401 DAFIAE

-464 EGGISGATD
+464 EGDKLAAEGDYTNAKSKYETAKDFYKLAAD
-473 ATALGAFAS
+473 AGDSKASDKLDSVNIKINDADSSKKESSDGDKLELAIAAETAAREADRNGDHDTAKSKYNEAKQIYQELGNADKVADI
-482 EVSESGQII
+482 E
-491 DCVSFVRF
+491 D
-499 TVSVKANRN
+499 K
-508 LSVSGAI
+508 
-515 GVNNGLIDGFMTS
+515 IDGMTES
-528 ASGEI
+528 KTEGMAVEKMYRAMEYLS
-533 NIDSDKEFH
+533 K
-542 VGSTVGSNYGTM
+542 
-554 KNVNQSG
+554 
-561 RGGSVYVTLARSL
+561 
-574 NCNIGSFA
+574 GSFSKA
-582 GYNAGRIEHCFSER
+582 RKYLKQAKSIYEQLNDTAHVAQIDE
-596 AITINLSQGD
+596 ILDNLKQ
-606 NVYLENSVLLG
+606 LE
-617 GFAGKNDGV
+617 K
-626 IENSLTRYGYLD
+626 
-638 YNVSNITLFGEK
+638 TL
-650 GLYLSYIS
+650 
-658 YLETPRYIVY
+658 
-668 VVGSDSQGPTYTTKC
+668 
-683 VIYLDEKAQKTGSA
+683 
-697 EYEEYT
+697 
-703 LSEFRKAHPA
+703 
-713 EAAKIDALRGC
+713 
-724 IVFDAFVP
+724 
-732 VNNGKTDNCFVVPG
+732 G
-746 VGTGNGVELV
+746 VG
-756 SGCGFDELKWNFLL
+756 
-770 RLHSTVYEP
+770 

>member
-252 YKKLITLLV
+252 HKKLITLLV
-261 SLAIALTIALTAIL
+261 SLAIALTIALTTIL

-464 EGGISGATD
+464 EGDKLAAEGDYTNAKSKYETAKDFYKLAAD
-473 ATALGAFAS
+473 AGDSKASDKLDSVNIKINDADSSKKESSDGDKLELAIAAETAAREADRNGDHDTAKSKYNEAKQIYQELGNADKVADI
-482 EVSESGQII
+482 E
-491 DCVSFVRF
+491 D
-499 TVSVKANRN
+499 K
-508 LSVSGAI
+508 
-515 GVNNGLIDGFMTS
+515 IDGMTES
-528 ASGEI
+528 KTEGMAVEKMYRAMEYLS
-533 NIDSDKEFH
+533 K
-542 VGSTVGSNYGTM
+542 
-554 KNVNQSG
+554 
-561 RGGSVYVTLARSL
+561 
-574 NCNIGSFA
+574 GSFSKA
-582 GYNAGRIEHCFSER
+582 RKYLKQAKSIYEQLNDTAHVTQIDE
-596 AITINLSQGD
+596 ILDNLKQ
-606 NVYLENSVLLG
+606 LE
-617 GFAGKNDGV
+617 K
-626 IENSLTRYGYLD
+626 
-638 YNVSNITLFGEK
+638 TL
-650 GLYLSYIS
+650 
-658 YLETPRYIVY
+658 
-668 VVGSDSQGPTYTTKC
+668 
-683 VIYLDEKAQKTGSA
+683 
-697 EYEEYT
+697 
-703 LSEFRKAHPA
+703 
-713 EAAKIDALRGC
+713 
-724 IVFDAFVP
+724 
-732 VNNGKTDNCFVVPG
+732 G
-746 VGTGNGVELV
+746 VG
-756 SGCGFDELKWNFLL
+756 
-770 RLHSTVYEP
+770 

>member
-261 SLAIALTIALTAIL
+261 SLAIALTVALTTIL

-464 EGGISGATD
+464 EGDKLAAEGDYTNAKSKYETAKDFYKLAAD
-473 ATALGAFAS
+473 AGDSKASDKLDSVNIKINDADSSKKESSDGDKLELAIAAETAAREADRNGDHDTAKSKYNEAKQIYQELGNADKVADI
-482 EVSESGQII
+482 E
-491 DCVSFVRF
+491 D
-499 TVSVKANRN
+499 K
-508 LSVSGAI
+508 
-515 GVNNGLIDGFMTS
+515 IDGMTES
-528 ASGEI
+528 KTEGMAVEKMYRAMEYLS
-533 NIDSDKEFH
+533 K
-542 VGSTVGSNYGTM
+542 
-554 KNVNQSG
+554 
-561 RGGSVYVTLARSL
+561 
-574 NCNIGSFA
+574 GSFSKA
-582 GYNAGRIEHCFSER
+582 RKYLKQAKSIYEQLNDTAHVTQIDE
-596 AITINLSQGD
+596 ILDNLKQ
-606 NVYLENSVLLG
+606 LE
-617 GFAGKNDGV
+617 K
-626 IENSLTRYGYLD
+626 
-638 YNVSNITLFGEK
+638 TL
-650 GLYLSYIS
+650 
-658 YLETPRYIVY
+658 
-668 VVGSDSQGPTYTTKC
+668 
-683 VIYLDEKAQKTGSA
+683 
-697 EYEEYT
+697 
-703 LSEFRKAHPA
+703 
-713 EAAKIDALRGC
+713 
-724 IVFDAFVP
+724 
-732 VNNGKTDNCFVVPG
+732 G
-746 VGTGNGVELV
+746 VG
-756 SGCGFDELKWNFLL
+756 
-770 RLHSTVYEP
+770 

>member
-12 FISEAGSYLNN
+12 FISEACSYLNN

-452 NENMNSGMNAEQ
+452 NENMKSGMNAEEKGDKLASKGDYTNAKSKYETAKDFYKLAADAGDSNASDKLDSVNIKINDADSSKKESSDGDKLELAIAAETEAREADRNGNHDTAKSKYNEAKQIYQ
-464 EGGISGATD
+464 E
-473 ATALGAFAS
+473 LGNADKVADI
-482 EVSESGQII
+482 E
-491 DCVSFVRF
+491 D
-499 TVSVKANRN
+499 K
-508 LSVSGAI
+508 
-515 GVNNGLIDGFMTS
+515 IDGMTES
-528 ASGEI
+528 KTEGMAVEKMYRAMEYLS
-533 NIDSDKEFH
+533 K
-542 VGSTVGSNYGTM
+542 
-554 KNVNQSG
+554 
-561 RGGSVYVTLARSL
+561 
-574 NCNIGSFA
+574 GSFSKA
-582 GYNAGRIEHCFSER
+582 RKYLKEAKSIYEQLNDTAHVTQIDE
-596 AITINLSQGD
+596 ILDNLKQ
-606 NVYLENSVLLG
+606 LE
-617 GFAGKNDGV
+617 K
-626 IENSLTRYGYLD
+626 
-638 YNVSNITLFGEK
+638 TL
-650 GLYLSYIS
+650 
-658 YLETPRYIVY
+658 
-668 VVGSDSQGPTYTTKC
+668 
-683 VIYLDEKAQKTGSA
+683 
-697 EYEEYT
+697 
-703 LSEFRKAHPA
+703 
-713 EAAKIDALRGC
+713 
-724 IVFDAFVP
+724 
-732 VNNGKTDNCFVVPG
+732 G
-746 VGTGNGVELV
+746 VG
-756 SGCGFDELKWNFLL
+756 
-770 RLHSTVYEP
+770 

>member
-388 TAFERYATFMQQG
+388 TAFECYATFMQQG

-452 NENMNSGMNAEQ
+452 NENMKSGWNAEKEGDDLASHGDYTNAKSKYETAKDFYKLAADAGDSNASDKLDSVNIKINDADSSKKESSDGDKLELAIAAETAAREADRNGDHDTAKSKYNEAKQIYQ
-464 EGGISGATD
+464 E
-473 ATALGAFAS
+473 LGNADKVADI
-482 EVSESGQII
+482 E
-491 DCVSFVRF
+491 D
-499 TVSVKANRN
+499 K
-508 LSVSGAI
+508 
-515 GVNNGLIDGFMTS
+515 IDGMTES
-528 ASGEI
+528 KTEGMAVEKMYRAMEYLS
-533 NIDSDKEFH
+533 K
-542 VGSTVGSNYGTM
+542 
-554 KNVNQSG
+554 
-561 RGGSVYVTLARSL
+561 
-574 NCNIGSFA
+574 GSFSKA
-582 GYNAGRIEHCFSER
+582 RKYLKEAKSIYEQLNDTAHVTQIDE
-596 AITINLSQGD
+596 ILDNLKQ
-606 NVYLENSVLLG
+606 LE
-617 GFAGKNDGV
+617 K
-626 IENSLTRYGYLD
+626 
-638 YNVSNITLFGEK
+638 TL
-650 GLYLSYIS
+650 
-658 YLETPRYIVY
+658 
-668 VVGSDSQGPTYTTKC
+668 
-683 VIYLDEKAQKTGSA
+683 
-697 EYEEYT
+697 
-703 LSEFRKAHPA
+703 
-713 EAAKIDALRGC
+713 
-724 IVFDAFVP
+724 
-732 VNNGKTDNCFVVPG
+732 G
-746 VGTGNGVELV
+746 VG
-756 SGCGFDELKWNFLL
+756 
-770 RLHSTVYEP
+770 

>member
-159 LYAYLGQ
+159 LYTYLGQ

-452 NENMNSGMNAEQ
+452 NENMKSGMNAEEKGDKLASKGDYTNAKSKYETAKDFYKLAADAGDSNASDKLDSVNIKINDADSSKKESSDGDKLELAIAAETEAREADRNGNRDTAKSKYNEAKQIYQ
-464 EGGISGATD
+464 E
-473 ATALGAFAS
+473 LGNADKVADI
-482 EVSESGQII
+482 E
-491 DCVSFVRF
+491 D
-499 TVSVKANRN
+499 K
-508 LSVSGAI
+508 
-515 GVNNGLIDGFMTS
+515 IDGMTES
-528 ASGEI
+528 KTEGMAVEKMYRAMEYLS
-533 NIDSDKEFH
+533 K
-542 VGSTVGSNYGTM
+542 
-554 KNVNQSG
+554 
-561 RGGSVYVTLARSL
+561 
-574 NCNIGSFA
+574 GSFSKA
-582 GYNAGRIEHCFSER
+582 RKYLKQAKSIYEQLNDTAHVTQIDE
-596 AITINLSQGD
+596 ILDNLKQ
-606 NVYLENSVLLG
+606 LE
-617 GFAGKNDGV
+617 K
-626 IENSLTRYGYLD
+626 
-638 YNVSNITLFGEK
+638 TL
-650 GLYLSYIS
+650 
-658 YLETPRYIVY
+658 
-668 VVGSDSQGPTYTTKC
+668 
-683 VIYLDEKAQKTGSA
+683 
-697 EYEEYT
+697 
-703 LSEFRKAHPA
+703 
-713 EAAKIDALRGC
+713 
-724 IVFDAFVP
+724 
-732 VNNGKTDNCFVVPG
+732 G
-746 VGTGNGVELV
+746 VG
-756 SGCGFDELKWNFLL
+756 
-770 RLHSTVYEP
+770 

>member
-122 HNGAIIETTK
+122 HNGAIIEATK

-275 VTRYIMNRKN
+275 VTRYIKNRKN

-464 EGGISGATD
+464 EGDKLAADGDYTNAKSKYETAKDFYKLAAD
-473 ATALGAFAS
+473 AGDSKASDKLDSVNIKINDADSSKKESSDGDKLELAIAAETEAREADRNGNHDTAKSKYNEAKQIYQELGNADKVADI
-482 EVSESGQII
+482 E
-491 DCVSFVRF
+491 D
-499 TVSVKANRN
+499 K
-508 LSVSGAI
+508 
-515 GVNNGLIDGFMTS
+515 IDGMTES
-528 ASGEI
+528 KTEGMAVEKMYRAMEYLS
-533 NIDSDKEFH
+533 K
-542 VGSTVGSNYGTM
+542 
-554 KNVNQSG
+554 
-561 RGGSVYVTLARSL
+561 
-574 NCNIGSFA
+574 GSFSKA
-582 GYNAGRIEHCFSER
+582 RKYLKQAKSIYEQLNDTAHVTQIDE
-596 AITINLSQGD
+596 ILDNLKQ
-606 NVYLENSVLLG
+606 LE
-617 GFAGKNDGV
+617 K
-626 IENSLTRYGYLD
+626 
-638 YNVSNITLFGEK
+638 TL
-650 GLYLSYIS
+650 
-658 YLETPRYIVY
+658 
-668 VVGSDSQGPTYTTKC
+668 
-683 VIYLDEKAQKTGSA
+683 
-697 EYEEYT
+697 
-703 LSEFRKAHPA
+703 
-713 EAAKIDALRGC
+713 
-724 IVFDAFVP
+724 
-732 VNNGKTDNCFVVPG
+732 G
-746 VGTGNGVELV
+746 VG
-756 SGCGFDELKWNFLL
+756 
-770 RLHSTVYEP
+770 

>member
-122 HNGAIIETTK
+122 HNGAIIEATK

-175 AKHSLEDGDI
+175 AKHTLEDGDI

-261 SLAIALTIALTAIL
+261 SLAIALTIALTTIL

-285 LEKIDAI
+285 LEKINAI

-464 EGGISGATD
+464 EGDKLAADGDYTNAKSKYETAKDFYKLAADAGDSKASDKLDSVNIKISD
-473 ATALGAFAS
+473 ADSSKKESSDGDKLELAIAAETEAREADRNGNHDTAKSKYNEAKQIYQELGNADKVADI
-482 EVSESGQII
+482 E
-491 DCVSFVRF
+491 D
-499 TVSVKANRN
+499 K
-508 LSVSGAI
+508 
-515 GVNNGLIDGFMTS
+515 IDGMTES
-528 ASGEI
+528 KTEGMAVEKMYRAMEYLS
-533 NIDSDKEFH
+533 K
-542 VGSTVGSNYGTM
+542 
-554 KNVNQSG
+554 
-561 RGGSVYVTLARSL
+561 
-574 NCNIGSFA
+574 GSFSKA
-582 GYNAGRIEHCFSER
+582 RKYLKQAKSIYEQLNDTAHVTQIDE
-596 AITINLSQGD
+596 ILDNLKQ
-606 NVYLENSVLLG
+606 LE
-617 GFAGKNDGV
+617 K
-626 IENSLTRYGYLD
+626 
-638 YNVSNITLFGEK
+638 TL
-650 GLYLSYIS
+650 
-658 YLETPRYIVY
+658 
-668 VVGSDSQGPTYTTKC
+668 
-683 VIYLDEKAQKTGSA
+683 
-697 EYEEYT
+697 
-703 LSEFRKAHPA
+703 
-713 EAAKIDALRGC
+713 
-724 IVFDAFVP
+724 
-732 VNNGKTDNCFVVPG
+732 G
-746 VGTGNGVELV
+746 VG
-756 SGCGFDELKWNFLL
+756 
-770 RLHSTVYEP
+770 

>member
-122 HNGAIIETTK
+122 HNGAIIEATK

-464 EGGISGATD
+464 EGDKLAADGDYTNAKSKYETAKDFYKLAAD
-473 ATALGAFAS
+473 AGDSKASDKLDSVNIKINDADSSKKESSDGDKLELAIAAETEAREADRNGNHDTAKSKYNEAKQIYQELGNADKVADI
-482 EVSESGQII
+482 E
-491 DCVSFVRF
+491 D
-499 TVSVKANRN
+499 K
-508 LSVSGAI
+508 
-515 GVNNGLIDGFMTS
+515 IDGMTES
-528 ASGEI
+528 KTEGMAVEKMYRAMEYLS
-533 NIDSDKEFH
+533 K
-542 VGSTVGSNYGTM
+542 
-554 KNVNQSG
+554 
-561 RGGSVYVTLARSL
+561 
-574 NCNIGSFA
+574 GSFSKA
-582 GYNAGRIEHCFSER
+582 RKYLKQAKSIYEQLNDTAHVTQIDE
-596 AITINLSQGD
+596 ILDNLKQ
-606 NVYLENSVLLG
+606 LE
-617 GFAGKNDGV
+617 K
-626 IENSLTRYGYLD
+626 
-638 YNVSNITLFGEK
+638 TL
-650 GLYLSYIS
+650 
-658 YLETPRYIVY
+658 
-668 VVGSDSQGPTYTTKC
+668 
-683 VIYLDEKAQKTGSA
+683 
-697 EYEEYT
+697 
-703 LSEFRKAHPA
+703 
-713 EAAKIDALRGC
+713 
-724 IVFDAFVP
+724 
-732 VNNGKTDNCFVVPG
+732 G
-746 VGTGNGVELV
+746 VG
-756 SGCGFDELKWNFLL
+756 
-770 RLHSTVYEP
+770 

>member
-252 YKKLITLLV
+252 YKKLIALLV

-452 NENMNSGMNAEQ
+452 NENMKSGMNAEEKGDKLASKGDYTNAKSKYETAKDFYKLAADAGDSNASDKLDSVNIKINDADSSKKESSDGDKLELAIAAETEAREADRNGNHDTAKSKYNEAKQIYQ
-464 EGGISGATD
+464 E
-473 ATALGAFAS
+473 LGNADKVADI
-482 EVSESGQII
+482 E
-491 DCVSFVRF
+491 D
-499 TVSVKANRN
+499 K
-508 LSVSGAI
+508 
-515 GVNNGLIDGFMTS
+515 IDGMTES
-528 ASGEI
+528 KTEGMAVEKMYRAMEYLS
-533 NIDSDKEFH
+533 K
-542 VGSTVGSNYGTM
+542 
-554 KNVNQSG
+554 
-561 RGGSVYVTLARSL
+561 
-574 NCNIGSFA
+574 GSFSKA
-582 GYNAGRIEHCFSER
+582 RKYLKEAKSIYEQLNDTAHVTQIDE
-596 AITINLSQGD
+596 ILDNLKQ
-606 NVYLENSVLLG
+606 LE
-617 GFAGKNDGV
+617 K
-626 IENSLTRYGYLD
+626 
-638 YNVSNITLFGEK
+638 TL
-650 GLYLSYIS
+650 
-658 YLETPRYIVY
+658 
-668 VVGSDSQGPTYTTKC
+668 
-683 VIYLDEKAQKTGSA
+683 
-697 EYEEYT
+697 
-703 LSEFRKAHPA
+703 
-713 EAAKIDALRGC
+713 
-724 IVFDAFVP
+724 
-732 VNNGKTDNCFVVPG
+732 G
-746 VGTGNGVELV
+746 VG
-756 SGCGFDELKWNFLL
+756 
-770 RLHSTVYEP
+770 

>member
-159 LYAYLGQ
+159 LYTYLGQ

-339 SLAEDLYDAS
+339 SLAEELYDAS

-452 NENMNSGMNAEQ
+452 NENMKSGMNAEEKGDKLASKGDYTNAKSKYETAKDFYKLAADAGDSNASDKLDSVNIKINDADSSKKESSDGDKLELAIAAETEAREADRNGNHDTAKSKYNEAKQIYQ
-464 EGGISGATD
+464 E
-473 ATALGAFAS
+473 LGNADKVADI
-482 EVSESGQII
+482 E
-491 DCVSFVRF
+491 D
-499 TVSVKANRN
+499 K
-508 LSVSGAI
+508 
-515 GVNNGLIDGFMTS
+515 IDGMTES
-528 ASGEI
+528 KTEGMAVEKMYRAMEYLS
-533 NIDSDKEFH
+533 K
-542 VGSTVGSNYGTM
+542 
-554 KNVNQSG
+554 
-561 RGGSVYVTLARSL
+561 
-574 NCNIGSFA
+574 GSFSKA
-582 GYNAGRIEHCFSER
+582 RKYLKQAKSIYEQLNDTAHVTQIDE
-596 AITINLSQGD
+596 ILDNLKQ
-606 NVYLENSVLLG
+606 LE
-617 GFAGKNDGV
+617 K
-626 IENSLTRYGYLD
+626 
-638 YNVSNITLFGEK
+638 TL
-650 GLYLSYIS
+650 
-658 YLETPRYIVY
+658 
-668 VVGSDSQGPTYTTKC
+668 
-683 VIYLDEKAQKTGSA
+683 
-697 EYEEYT
+697 
-703 LSEFRKAHPA
+703 
-713 EAAKIDALRGC
+713 
-724 IVFDAFVP
+724 
-732 VNNGKTDNCFVVPG
+732 G
-746 VGTGNGVELV
+746 VG
-756 SGCGFDELKWNFLL
+756 
-770 RLHSTVYEP
+770 

>member
-56 VTAVIAKFSDMP
+56 VTAVIAKFSDTP

-175 AKHSLEDGDI
+175 AKHTLEDGDI

-261 SLAIALTIALTAIL
+261 SLAIALTVALTTIL

-401 DAFIVE
+401 DAFIAE

-464 EGGISGATD
+464 EGDKLAAEGDYTNAKSKYETAKDFYKLAAD
-473 ATALGAFAS
+473 AGDSKASDKLDSVNIKINDADSSKKESSDGDKLELAIAAETAAREADRNGDHDTAKSKYNEAKQIYQELGNADKVADI
-482 EVSESGQII
+482 E
-491 DCVSFVRF
+491 D
-499 TVSVKANRN
+499 K
-508 LSVSGAI
+508 
-515 GVNNGLIDGFMTS
+515 IDGMTES
-528 ASGEI
+528 KTEGMAVEKMYRAMEYLS
-533 NIDSDKEFH
+533 K
-542 VGSTVGSNYGTM
+542 
-554 KNVNQSG
+554 
-561 RGGSVYVTLARSL
+561 
-574 NCNIGSFA
+574 GSFSKA
-582 GYNAGRIEHCFSER
+582 RKYLKQAKSIYEQLNDTAHVAQIDE
-596 AITINLSQGD
+596 ILDNLKQ
-606 NVYLENSVLLG
+606 LE
-617 GFAGKNDGV
+617 K
-626 IENSLTRYGYLD
+626 
-638 YNVSNITLFGEK
+638 TL
-650 GLYLSYIS
+650 
-658 YLETPRYIVY
+658 
-668 VVGSDSQGPTYTTKC
+668 
-683 VIYLDEKAQKTGSA
+683 
-697 EYEEYT
+697 
-703 LSEFRKAHPA
+703 
-713 EAAKIDALRGC
+713 
-724 IVFDAFVP
+724 
-732 VNNGKTDNCFVVPG
+732 G
-746 VGTGNGVELV
+746 VG
-756 SGCGFDELKWNFLL
+756 
-770 RLHSTVYEP
+770 

>member
-68 GMSKAKLKSYMAEA
+68 GMSKAKMKSYMAEA

-261 SLAIALTIALTAIL
+261 SLAIALTIALTTIL

-464 EGGISGATD
+464 EGDKLAADGDYTNAKSKYETAKDFYKLAADAGDSKASDKLDSVNIKISD
-473 ATALGAFAS
+473 ADSSKKESSDGDKLELAIAAETEAREADRNGNHDTAKSKYNEAKQIYQELGNADKVADI
-482 EVSESGQII
+482 E
-491 DCVSFVRF
+491 D
-499 TVSVKANRN
+499 K
-508 LSVSGAI
+508 
-515 GVNNGLIDGFMTS
+515 IDGMTES
-528 ASGEI
+528 KTEGMAVEKMYRAMEYLS
-533 NIDSDKEFH
+533 K
-542 VGSTVGSNYGTM
+542 
-554 KNVNQSG
+554 
-561 RGGSVYVTLARSL
+561 
-574 NCNIGSFA
+574 GSFSKA
-582 GYNAGRIEHCFSER
+582 RKYLKQAKSIYEQLNDTAHVTQIDE
-596 AITINLSQGD
+596 ILDNLKQ
-606 NVYLENSVLLG
+606 LE
-617 GFAGKNDGV
+617 K
-626 IENSLTRYGYLD
+626 
-638 YNVSNITLFGEK
+638 TL
-650 GLYLSYIS
+650 
-658 YLETPRYIVY
+658 
-668 VVGSDSQGPTYTTKC
+668 
-683 VIYLDEKAQKTGSA
+683 
-697 EYEEYT
+697 
-703 LSEFRKAHPA
+703 
-713 EAAKIDALRGC
+713 
-724 IVFDAFVP
+724 
-732 VNNGKTDNCFVVPG
+732 G
-746 VGTGNGVELV
+746 VG
-756 SGCGFDELKWNFLL
+756 
-770 RLHSTVYEP
+770 

>member
-175 AKHSLEDGDI
+175 AKHTLEDGDI

-252 YKKLITLLV
+252 YKKLITLLI
-261 SLAIALTIALTAIL
+261 SLAIALTVALTTIL

-401 DAFIVE
+401 DAFIAE

-464 EGGISGATD
+464 EGDKLAAEGDYTNAKSKYETAKDFYKLAAD
-473 ATALGAFAS
+473 AGDSKASDKLDSVNIKINDADSSKKESSDGDKLELAIAAETAAREADRNGDHDTAKSKYNEAKQIYQELGNADKVADI
-482 EVSESGQII
+482 E
-491 DCVSFVRF
+491 D
-499 TVSVKANRN
+499 K
-508 LSVSGAI
+508 
-515 GVNNGLIDGFMTS
+515 IDGMTES
-528 ASGEI
+528 KTEGMAVEKMYRAMEYLS
-533 NIDSDKEFH
+533 K
-542 VGSTVGSNYGTM
+542 
-554 KNVNQSG
+554 
-561 RGGSVYVTLARSL
+561 
-574 NCNIGSFA
+574 GSFSKA
-582 GYNAGRIEHCFSER
+582 RKYLKQAKSIYEQLNDTAHVAQIDE
-596 AITINLSQGD
+596 ILDNLKQ
-606 NVYLENSVLLG
+606 LE
-617 GFAGKNDGV
+617 K
-626 IENSLTRYGYLD
+626 
-638 YNVSNITLFGEK
+638 TL
-650 GLYLSYIS
+650 
-658 YLETPRYIVY
+658 
-668 VVGSDSQGPTYTTKC
+668 
-683 VIYLDEKAQKTGSA
+683 
-697 EYEEYT
+697 
-703 LSEFRKAHPA
+703 
-713 EAAKIDALRGC
+713 
-724 IVFDAFVP
+724 
-732 VNNGKTDNCFVVPG
+732 G
-746 VGTGNGVELV
+746 VG
-756 SGCGFDELKWNFLL
+756 
-770 RLHSTVYEP
+770 